1 MKLKR
6 YKKEYDYS
14 YTLGQYP
21 TIELL
26 KYKPEH
32 VRQLVFHS
40 KFSNSEGARVIDELM
55 AGSDVAVEWN
65 DRLVETLSPKKN
77 CYVVGV
83 FDKYYS
89 SLDAGADHV
98 VLVNPSDNGNL
109 GTLLRTM
116 LAFEV
121 ENLAIISPAVD
132 VFSPEV
138 IRASMGALFRVN
150 VEYMDD
156 IQVYR
161 SEFDRPLFLFMTDGD
176 QSLEEA
182 AWQHPAGLVF
192 GNESSGLPAEYRGLG
207 RNVYLPQ
214 SDKVD
219 SLNLAV
225 AAGIVL
231 SRRYT
236 HVGAVREPPLQAI

>member
-14 YTLGQYP
+14 YSLGLYP

-26 KYKPEH
+26 KYKPEC

-40 KFSNSEGARVIDELM
+40 KFASSEGARVISESS
-55 AGSDVAVEWN
+55 AKHSVPVEWS
-65 DRLVETLSPKKN
+65 DRIVETLSPKKN

-89 SLDAGADHV
+89 SLDTDADHV

-109 GTLLRTM
+109 GTILRTM

-121 ENLAIISPAVD
+121 ENLAIVSPAVD
-132 VFSPEV
+132 VFSPDV

-156 IQVYR
+156 IRTYR

-176 QSLEEA
+176 QSLEEIV
-182 AWQHPAGLVF
+182 WEHPAGLVF
-192 GNESSGLPAEYRGLG
+192 GNESSGLPDEYRQLG
-207 RNVYLPQ
+207 YSVYLPQ
-214 SDKVD
+214 SGKVD

-236 HVGAVREPPLQAI
+236 PVGAVREPPLQAI